1 MDSMDA
7 LCINST
13 SPLYSISVPSQATW
27 SMIHLINAGAA
38 QQLAFSID
46 EHDLWVISADGVYI
60 VPQKVQASPMT
71 HASSAVHPSTPSLLK
86 MALSH
91 LFFLVADLQFRRS
104 R

>member
-1 MDSMDA
+1 MDA

-13 SPLYSISVPSQATW
+13 SPLYIISVPSQATW

-46 EHDLWVISADGVYI
+46 EHDLWVISADGAYI
-60 VPQKVQASPMT
+60 VPQKVQVSLMT

-91 LFFLVADLQFRRS
+91 LFFWVADLQCRRS